1 MTAHRFPLGRKSNP
15 AHDTFVLR
23 DLTLLI
29 PNRSLTTEEIGQA
42 AGELLDA
49 SVSGENKASF
59 LRAWAQ
65 RGETAAE
72 LAACA
77 EAFLPQAADP
87 GVSGTW
93 KGRALLDCCGT
104 GGGGLNL
111 LNVSTGLMFIL
122 SALGI
127 PVMKHGNRGI
137 TKKSGSADVLEA
149 LGIKIDLAPEQI
161 ANCLGEVGCAFLFA
175 PAYHPAFA
183 TIKPV
188 RHVLAAEGQRTIFNL
203 LGPLLNPARPNA
215 RLVGVFKP
223 EHVVLYT
230 KALEQMNCTMF
241 SVACG
246 EDASSGRMLGEVSA
260 NGATLLGG
268 TLRHEKGEPFE
279 RLERK
284 TSSSQQV
291 ETLFVQNAE
300 ESARRLLAILSREE
314 QGLGREILLVNAAV
328 AAWTHG
334 TASSL
339 EEGLAQSTEALDSGR
354 ALERLKRWQEFS
366 SKATQ

>member
-1 MTAHRFPLGRKSNP
+1 
-15 AHDTFVLR
+15 VLR
-23 DLTLLI
+23 DLALLI
-29 PNRSLTTEEIGQA
+29 PNRSLTAEEIGRA

-59 LRAWAQ
+59 LRTWAQ

-72 LAACA
+72 LAACS
-77 EAFLPQAADP
+77 EAFLPQAVDP
-87 GVSGTW
+87 GIRGTW

-122 SALGI
+122 GALDI
-127 PVMKHGNRGI
+127 PVVKHGNRGI

-149 LGIKIDLAPEQI
+149 LGIKIDLAPEEVTR
-161 ANCLGEVGCAFLFA
+161 CLEEVGCAFLFA

-183 TIKPV
+183 TIAPV
-188 RHVLAAEGQRTIFNL
+188 RRSLAAEGQRTVFNL
-203 LGPLLNPARPNA
+203 LGPLLNPARPHA
-215 RLVGVFKP
+215 RLLGVFKP

-230 KALEQMNCTMF
+230 KALEQMNCALF
-241 SVACG
+241 SVVCG

-260 NGATLLGG
+260 NGATFLGG
-268 TLRHEKGEPFE
+268 TLRHAKGEPFE

-284 TSSSQQV
+284 ISPPQNI
-291 ETLFVQNAE
+291 ETIFVQNAE
-300 ESARRLLAILSREE
+300 ESARRLLAILSRGE
-314 QGLGREILLVNAAV
+314 QGLGREILLINAAV

-334 TASSL
+334 TTASL
-339 EEGLAQSTEALDSGR
+339 EEGLAQSIEALDSGR
-354 ALERLKRWQEFS
+354 ALERLRRWQEFS
-366 SKATQ
+366 R